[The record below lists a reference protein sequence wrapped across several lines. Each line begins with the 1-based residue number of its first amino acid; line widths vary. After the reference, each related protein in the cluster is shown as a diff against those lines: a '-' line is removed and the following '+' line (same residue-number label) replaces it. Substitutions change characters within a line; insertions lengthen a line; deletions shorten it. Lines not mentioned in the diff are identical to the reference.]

1 MLRRISRSLRSRGS
15 RQKVQNQKK
24 EYPDLV
30 HGWQPVRP
38 VDEIG
43 SDGEILRLEIC
54 IGCKAKR
61 RTAYH
66 SDGRVQVVATDPDP
80 LPLFCA
86 VPFDTL
92 GQVIKRRAS
101 PGRR

>member
-1 MLRRISRSLRSRGS
+1 MLRRISSRLRSRGT
-15 RQKVQNQKK
+15 RQKVQKQKK
-24 EYPDLV
+24 EYPNQV

-38 VDEIG
+38 SDEIG
-43 SDGEILRLEIC
+43 ANGEILRLEIC

-80 LPLFCA
+80 LPPFCT
-86 VPFDTL
+86 VPFETP
-92 GQVIKRRAS
+92 GQFVQH
-101 PGRR
+101 